1 MGVVSS
7 WEELQSLPVGVYQDA
22 LMVLGAEGEAMKNQR
37 EKAALKSDAPRKR
50 RR

>member
-7 WEELQSLPVGVYQDA
+7 WEEMRSLPVGIYQDA
-22 LMVLGAEGEAMKNQR
+22 LMVLGAEGEAMKAHR
-37 EKAALKSDAPRKR
+37 EKAALDSGPRKR